1 MLEKERRA
9 VSRVNIDV
17 CRAEMTEILDVSGG
31 GFGNALWPVPPPPP
45 FARFAFYSQ
54 RPIVACSMKQM
65 HIGRVLFRRV
75 PSDVRRYVELCLC
88 AEGNGLACSLY
99 LHIKV
104 EEHSHPSSRSSRGK
118 MNLLNEILLRKER
131 VRNKYSSFSNFSKF
145 RVENVVREIE
155 Q

>member
-31 GFGNALWPVPPPPP
+31 GFGNALWPVPPPSP

-118 MNLLNEILLRKER
+118 
-131 VRNKYSSFSNFSKF
+131 
-145 RVENVVREIE
+145 
-155 Q
+155 